1 MNESMP
7 STKQAFDQ
15 LARNYDSIFT
25 NTNIGKMLRQRT
37 HELLDEIFLPEDIVL
52 VLNCGTGE
60 DVLYLAS
67 RGIKVIATDSSAEM
81 IKYARI
87 KIKDGGLENRVIF
100 KQIDFDELDACL
112 DPDEQFDGV
121 VSNFG
126 GLNCSRD
133 LTLLAGEL
141 SKYVRVGGRLYL
153 CIMGRFVPWE
163 WFYLGLKGN
172 FSRVIERISGSCM
185 WRGRYIKYYT
195 PGSVIK
201 SFSDNFR
208 AADSRGLGFLLP
220 PSYAGSLVSR
230 YPDFFQLLNRLEKK
244 IESCF
249 AVSCF
254 SDHFIVTFL
263 KK

>member
-60 DVLYLAS
+60 DVLYLAR

-100 KQIDFDELDACL
+100 KQIIATQL
-112 DPDEQFDGV
+112 QFMKD
-121 VSNFG
+121 S
-126 GLNCSRD
+126 D
-133 LTLLAGEL
+133 L
-141 SKYVRVGGRLYL
+141 
-153 CIMGRFVPWE
+153 
-163 WFYLGLKGN
+163 
-172 FSRVIERISGSCM
+172 
-185 WRGRYIKYYT
+185 
-195 PGSVIK
+195 
-201 SFSDNFR
+201 
-208 AADSRGLGFLLP
+208 
-220 PSYAGSLVSR
+220 
-230 YPDFFQLLNRLEKK
+230 LEKQINSESIIISEFTSLIPYFAIKK
-244 IESCF
+244 ISVEN
-249 AVSCF
+249 V
-254 SDHFIVTFL
+254 L
-263 KK
+263 KEFKIIFGPTITVQPNPKKYGILGMFTGLLLVGCWMMLSFFYQAIQKKL